1 MAGTVEARVTSE
13 KTDMC
18 MVCNTYTEECTWCEN
33 HAREAFCCFLVR
45 KTWEMEIMIM
55 MRGVS

>member
-1 MAGTVEARVTSE
+1 VEATVTSE
-13 KTDMC
+13 KTDKF
-18 MVCNTYTEECTWCEN
+18 MVCDTYSEERTWCEN